1 MNRKKLSIIIGGI
14 VTAIIVATITLTLL
28 VVNKVIQNP
37 LGAIPIVLV
46 DQTTLDGLSKKS
58 GSSADTKRIDK
69 SIIPPTNSWIS
80 GMVLQKTPLPVYPM
94 PLSFLAKDTGFE
106 VGLPNVQ
113 STATVISGEH
123 IPGITATIDGATS
136 FSLTRYDKVSAT
148 LTYTA
153 QSKQLGTTTLA
164 EGSPFV
170 FYRAS
175 SDSSLQLAGIGTN
188 INTSESSSYL
198 RYTKAGHDYVIR
210 TQDGAKIAM
219 SGSTASI
226 VAPRGSLVTFYGLTG
241 SGDDRLQEFAGNEL
255 SSVATSS
262 TTSTNNATQTT
273 FEYKTTDA
281 KPTIFVPMSYS
292 HLVAND
298 SRIVTYD
305 SIYGPMGAVVGN
317 TFTTSVETVKPSNQ
331 LDLSRLSDAHKQQLI
346 ASLSADI
353 SKTSITAMDSYY
365 AGKQLARAATL
376 LDIAEQLG
384 QTESSSQLKLL
395 LNNAFAKRLDSHYFY
410 YDPTLRGVA
419 AQTNAFGSEDFND
432 HHFHYGYF
440 IYAASILGKYDSAFL
455 NSSQKQVNLLVADIA
470 SYAPSPNFPV
480 ERYYDP
486 YAGHSWAAGLAPFT
500 DGNNQES
507 SSEAINA
514 WNGVALWAKL
524 THNTQLISSAS
535 WMLSNEEAAARAAWR
550 TVDTSVPYLKNF
562 TSPLTSLNFG
572 GKRTYSTFFSDE
584 ANTKLGIQLIPMSP
598 MMLQYVQDGSSI
610 NVVTS
615 ASIRNDNYNV
625 ALGDYVLMY
634 MALSQPQKAAQLVS
648 KQQDAF
654 IDDGNS
660 RTYLDAWVFLLTD
673 TPK

>member
-80 GMVLQKTPLPVYPM
+80 GLVLQKTPLPVYPM

-455 NSSQKQVNLLVADIA
+455 NSSQKQ
-470 SYAPSPNFPV
+470 
-480 ERYYDP
+480 
-486 YAGHSWAAGLAPFT
+486 
-500 DGNNQES
+500 GNNQES

-535 WMLSNEEAAARAAWR
+535 WMLSNEEATARAAWR